1 MEQQYHRGISEAASI
16 RLDLDREELRRLVNE
31 ELHRSAL
38 SVGVRVIAEL
48 LEHEVSELC
57 GTRGARS
64 DERKA
69 HRYGSQAG
77 YVVLGGH
84 KVRIEKPRVRTID
97 GRREV
102 QLALYNQLQKRD
114 VIDDNV
120 MRRLVR
126 GVSCRNYQSVVETI
140 TGSTGLGRSSVS
152 RAFVQATAARVE
164 EFYARE
170 FTGTRFVT
178 IFIDGV
184 HFKGQMVMVA
194 MGVTSEGKKV
204 ILSVRQGATE
214 NTQVCTDLLEE
225 LRSRGVSTTEKTL
238 FVLDGSKALRSA
250 VERVWGSN
258 ALIHRCHVH
267 KLRNVKAYVSKEL
280 WPEVKG
286 EICRAYAEKNPAAA
300 RRRLTNL
307 AKWLDRIAP
316 AAARSV
322 REGLEETLTVASL
335 RLPDVLL
342 RSLLSTNPVESL
354 FQRIRSVTGRVTR
367 WSTDMRIRWCVAGL
381 LEAESRFK
389 RISGA
394 RSIDRLREALDS
406 HDTVPMPISA

>member
-1 MEQQYHRGISEAASI
+1 MEQQYHRGISEAGSI
-16 RLDLDREELRRLVNE
+16 TVRLDREELRRLVNE

-38 SVGVRVIAEL
+38 SVGVMVIAEL
-48 LEHEVSELC
+48 LEHDVAELC
-57 GTRGARS
+57 GSRRARS
-64 DERKA
+64 DDRKA
-69 HRYGSQAG
+69 HRYGSQSG

-84 KVRIEKPRVRTID
+84 KVRIEKPRVRTLD

-102 QLALYNQLQKRD
+102 QLALYKQLQRRD

-152 RAFVQATAARVE
+152 RGFVQATAARVE
-164 EFYARE
+164 QFYARQ

-184 HFKGQMVMVA
+184 HFKNQMLIVA

-214 NTQVCTDLLEE
+214 NAQVCTDLLEE
-225 LRSRGVSTTEKTL
+225 LRSRGVSTDEKTL

-267 KLRNVKAYVSKEL
+267 KLRNVKGYVSKEL
-280 WPEVKG
+280 WPEVKA
-286 EICRAYAEKNPAAA
+286 ELCRAYADNNPTAA

-354 FQRIRSVTGRVTR
+354 FQRIRSVAGRVTR
-367 WSTDMRIRWCVAGL
+367 WSGDMRIRWCVAGL
-381 LEAESRFK
+381 LEAEARFK

-394 RSIDRLREALDS
+394 RSIDRLREALDGFG
-406 HDTVPMPISA
+406 TLPIPISA